1 MSRKIHPLA
10 SAIAFLARVVT
21 AVQVRHLEYA
31 PQDRPAVY
39 FANHTSHLDALL
51 IWASLPPVARA
62 RTRPVAARA
71 YWSARRVRRYLA
83 TRVFRAVLVDR
94 ASEVTTGD
102 GAGGTAPTRRP
113 RAIEEMLAT
122 LRGGDS
128 LIIFPEGTRGKG
140 DAVAR
145 FRTGLFHLA
154 SRMPEVNIV
163 PVYLENL
170 GRMLPKGEVL
180 LVPLLG
186 RVTFGKPF
194 RIGEGE
200 PKADFLE
207 RSRAA
212 LIALDEKRRRP

>member
-1 MSRKIHPLA
+1 
-10 SAIAFLARVVT
+10 VT

-31 PQDRPAVY
+31 PRDRPAIY

-51 IWASLPPVARA
+51 IWASLPPAARA
-62 RTRPVAARA
+62 RTRPVAARG
-71 YWSARRVRRYLA
+71 YWSASRVRRYLA

-94 ASEVTTGD
+94 ASEVTAGD
-102 GAGGTAPTRRP
+102 GAQGTTPIRRP
-113 RAIEEMLAT
+113 RAVEEMLAA
-122 LRGGDS
+122 LRGGES
-128 LIIFPEGTRGKG
+128 LIIFPEGTRGRGG
-140 DAVAR
+140 DIAR

-186 RVTFGKPF
+186 KVTFGKPF

-200 PKADFLE
+200 SKADFLE

-212 LIALDEKRRRP
+212 LIGLDVKRGGGHDR